1 MNKQLDDAIARLRN
15 LPEERQQEAAELLF
29 DFLNDDDEVD
39 LTPEQWAEIDRRFA
53 ENDPYATD
61 EEVRAFFAR
70 FGK

>member
-1 MNKQLDDAIARLRN
+1 
-15 LPEERQQEAAELLF
+15 LLF